1 MIPLKV
7 LGLQTIPG
15 LMPVT
20 LMAHGSQAFG
30 VYGLPQIGSQ
40 KYVKVIS

>member
-1 MIPLKV
+1 V
-7 LGLQTIPG
+7 VGLQIVAG

-20 LMAHGSQAFG
+20 LMALASQAFG

-40 KYVKVIS
+40 K